1 VPQDSDKIV
10 AITPGN
16 KAVRVREIIMNAIA
30 IKQRVG
36 RFIDRLRILL
46 DRQLTLLI
54 LTIAVAL
61 SGCVNYDTGIEFSSL
76 NRGRIIERIQLG
88 EQLNSFSQ
96 TAVDTWIASIEKRTQ
111 QANGKIERA
120 NDRELLVTIPF
131 NNANDLVTK
140 IDRFFNPVPTNTEAH
155 SQFSSHLKI
164 DQSNFFLAVKNHL
177 VYDLDLR
184 SLKLG
189 TSAPNISISAADSV
203 HLNFSISS
211 PWGVASEPAIDNGAI
226 VTTTTDRQMTWQL
239 NIGKLNHI
247 DVIFWLPNPLG
258 IGAISIAI
266 ICSIGYYLKY
276 RQFPWQLGSKV
287 VGN

>member
-1 VPQDSDKIV
+1 
-10 AITPGN
+10 
-16 KAVRVREIIMNAIA
+16 MNAIA

-131 NNANDLVTK
+131 NNANDLATK

-184 SLKLG
+184 SVKL
-189 TSAPNISISAADSV
+189 AANDPNVSISAADSV
-203 HLNFSISS
+203 HLNFSIRS
-211 PWGVASEPAIDNGAI
+211 PWGVTSGKEIDNGAI
-226 VTTTTDRQMTWQL
+226 VKITTDRQITWQL
-239 NIGKLNHI
+239 SLGKLNHI
-247 DVIFWLPNPLG
+247 DASFWLPNPLG
-258 IGAISIAI
+258 IGAMAIAI
-266 ICSIGYYLKY
+266 ICTLGYYLKY

-287 VGN
+287 VSS